1 MSSSSPPECGRGP
14 LATAEADAHSLVSAA
29 RTLIHIDDPQT
40 AGLWPRAAALLGRQA
55 IEAAMA
61 DLWRLSAPGLE
72 DTSAKCQLLCLPHFL
87 GDSELAGR
95 VHATWHGLTCSC
107 HIQVYELTHTA
118 AELEGWRETSL
129 SLADHVHRIR
139 DRVASLSPI

>member
-1 MSSSSPPECGRGP
+1 MP

-29 RTLIHIDDPQT
+29 RDLIHIDDPQT

-72 DTSAKCQLLCLPHFL
+72 DTSAKCQLLCLSHFL
-87 GDSELAGR
+87 GDPNLAGR
-95 VHATWHGLTCSC
+95 VHATWHGLTRSC
-107 HIQVYELTHTA
+107 HIQVYELAPTA
-118 AELEGWRETSL
+118 PELESWLETAWA
-129 SLADHVHRIR
+129 LADHVHRIR
-139 DRVASLSPI
+139 LRAGS

>member
-1 MSSSSPPECGRGP
+1 VP

-29 RTLIHIDDPQT
+29 RDLIHIDEPQT

-72 DTSAKCQLLCLPHFL
+72 DTSAKCQLLCLSHFL
-87 GDSELAGR
+87 GDPAHRRRARGLAG
-95 VHATWHGLTCSC
+95 
-107 HIQVYELTHTA
+107 
-118 AELEGWRETSL
+118 
-129 SLADHVHRIR
+129 
-139 DRVASLSPI
+139 DRVGPGRSRPPHPPEGRQLVSTRRQAPAGQEGGVVFTATVRGRPPSRP